1 MPIDPRSILQ
11 LDPRMLQQIGNPTGG
26 KLTQL
31 GGMYNQGQQD
41 IQKMRM
47 LQQEQQESSQEFQM
61 KRDDTNSKLLLAFTD
76 SLKKDANLNETSTP
90 EDLKKA
96 QVKLMRELPQQHQ
109 QMLGTILKKPI
120 SEYGEIDKIN
130 ELSGNM
136 QRRLHPELYKAKDV
150 ESIFSKADISK
161 FTPESIAKAEESGN
175 RSDLRLRPDKKGSSP
190 VGTSEFERVLNAS
203 LKAGKITAE
212 RYDALMLQRTEGLA
226 GEMTVKD
233 TTKLNSKERKERIED
248 SDALRDEYGEGSK
261 HFSDI
266 NENIDAAMAALDS
279 GDTTV
284 ADQLLNKILTQ
295 TGDTDIRAVQMYN
308 IMDSSSGDIWDRFTG
323 DVGKYLGGSR
333 TEFQKQQIR
342 TTLEAF
348 RDQYSKPRSD
358 NVKNRYRFL
367 AKEKGLDPFVVVP
380 AKNPLE
386 IKTSPF
392 TSHMTPREKLQLIRR
407 QFPTWRPQ

>member
-1 MPIDPRSILQ
+1 MAIDPGVLQ
-11 LDPRMLQQIGNPTGG
+11 AIGNPSGG
-26 KLTQL
+26 QFSRL
-31 GGMYNQGQQD
+31 GDIYAKQKQQNLENQPLHRKDAIAGA
-41 IQKMRM
+41 KVAN
-47 LQQEQQESSQEFQM
+47 SYA
-61 KRDDTNSKLLLAFTD
+61 KTAKKWHDDYTD
-76 SLKKDANLNETSTP
+76 SETGEKRIPTEEEFTAYQSNLRDQYNPAFKKFINKNFQPIDTIYNSISRTDGLLRAFEPENYKEKDA
-90 EDLKKA
+90 
-96 QVKLMRELPQQHQ
+96 
-109 QMLGTILKKPI
+109 
-120 SEYGEIDKIN
+120 
-130 ELSGNM
+130 
-136 QRRLHPELYKAKDV
+136 
-150 ESIFSKADISK
+150 ESIFSKADVSK
-161 FTPESIAKAEESGN
+161 FTPQSIAKAEESGN